1 MKALIVLVVCALP
14 WCGPAALAGSEER
27 PEPDYAAI
35 SRMAQRAD
43 AGKSYIA
50 SMPARHKECDDAAEL
65 YFDAGTTASMAQGG
79 YILTECHAAMLTKLA
94 QLHYKP
100 QAFGS
105 GGMPA
110 LIERLP
116 ADLGRLYR
124 GIYAPKRCLH
134 ECGTMAILAAIAD
147 RGWEIELAVEAMALL
162 HVPRPE
168 RAKWLE
174 EWNRAG
180 WGK

>member
-116 ADLGRLYR
+116 ADLGLLYR

-147 RGWEIELAVEAMALL
+147 RGWEIERAVETLALL
-162 HVPRPE
+162 HVPPPE
-168 RAKWLE
+168 REKWLE
-174 EWNRAG
+174 EWNHAG
-180 WGK
+180 WRK